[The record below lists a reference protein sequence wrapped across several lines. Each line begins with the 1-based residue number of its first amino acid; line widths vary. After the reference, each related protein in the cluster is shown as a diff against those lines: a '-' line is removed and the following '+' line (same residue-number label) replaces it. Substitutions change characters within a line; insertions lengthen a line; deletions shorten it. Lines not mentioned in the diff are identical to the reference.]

1 LTFCLLGQ
9 ALQQIEDPLVFLT
22 SNGFFDILDLFSKAN
37 ISFFREA
44 ALTAT
49 SLKLRYRSS
58 DQALAHYRQLKTGR
72 IFIPTEM
79 PLPVQTRLR
88 LAFVLPERSR
98 RISVEAEV
106 LEATD
111 RKTAAD
117 SKKVAGMLL
126 GLVGDETA
134 AIQDL
139 ERELGI
145 VSATADV
152 KPPEPPGSARPEEG
166 SPSLPPVEKITPSTA
181 TSPAAEPAGKSSA
194 SAATLQ
200 TSLEPKQA
208 TRSSPELS
216 MDWIRSAVAQAE
228 AARETQGPDPAAAV
242 GREKKDLTPAERER
256 IKPAGDFVMDLTKAM
271 LRTGYYSPDHPGSQ
285 NAKRGLYEA
294 FRKCLRDSA
303 EIMITSQETREKTD
317 VLITGILDEPVNVR
331 TLVGAGMA
339 ELFVPKLREYFSR
352 KGLVSFAIKKSISAE
367 HFDGFVNVMS
377 DPSADHGEN
386 AKVGELLTKALV
398 EQGISDISLVFM
410 DDIIV
415 LEKNLPWRVEM
426 AIQRLAKDLK
436 VLPMFRGESD
446 EAIKRMKLQIIQDIL
461 RPLKHPEFL
470 KDLIINCYV
479 IAQHVN
485 NIQEEDIEK
494 VIIEAFPMETLLPT
508 SRYIFQE
515 LNRLREIGGKDPDN
529 PAIKRRFA
537 GVRRILKWVSRRL
550 VLADVG
556 GSQRFLEELYANGVL
571 AFDELPADVQ
581 YLVNTQKMARDVT
594 SHLLAYLERLLKP
607 RSPGDTAAL
616 LKCFRRVVP
625 NLVEQGEVPVVLQI
639 VQVVKKGAEKGL
651 VPPDA
656 ETGADALQFIFRD
669 RGRELELAYE
679 KAHETQRTSI
689 EALLGML
696 GGFGIEI
703 LCKVL
708 SDSEDR
714 GARKAA
720 MAALVQKGDLAREWV
735 LTTLEDPTQKWYLKR
750 NALML
755 LRHVAKGDG
764 DLDLARKLLSHP
776 HARVRDEALS
786 TLVALK
792 PSDAERLAIKALDD
806 ADEKIRWRAVNA
818 LGELSPLTEES
829 MVKLLSRM
837 RAEPPEEK
845 ELAARHSRKV
855 TQLIRAVGSMRSFQ
869 EPEAAE
875 TAVLEA
881 ARRAAG
887 HKKGLLQRI
896 RKSAV
901 ADDAAV
907 VGAAVTALGAIG
919 AARSE
924 EFLSKLAEGKT
935 PHAEAAAKALETLRA
950 RLAQSQAQDSLSG

>member
-1 LTFCLLGQ
+1 M
-9 ALQQIEDPLVFLT
+9 VFLT
-22 SNGFFDILDLFSKAN
+22 SNGFFDILDLFSKAKTL
-37 ISFFREA
+37 SLCEA

-49 SLKLRYRSS
+49 SLKLRYRSI

-79 PLPVQTRLR
+79 PLPAQTRLR
-88 LAFVLPERSR
+88 LALVLPERSR
-98 RISVEAEV
+98 RISVETEV

-134 AIQDL
+134 AIRDL

-145 VSATADV
+145 ASADDDG
-152 KPPEPPGSARPEEG
+152 KPPGAALPRDG
-166 SPSLPPVEKITPSTA
+166 SPSIPPTEKITPSAA
-181 TSPAAEPAGKSSA
+181 TPPAAEPAGKSSA
-194 SAATLQ
+194 SAATPQ
-200 TSLEPKQA
+200 RSLEPTPA
-208 TRSSPELS
+208 TGSSPELS
-216 MDWIRSAVAQAE
+216 MDWIRSAVALAE
-228 AARETQGPDPAAAV
+228 AARETQGPEQAAPA

-285 NAKRGLYEA
+285 KAKRGLYEA
-294 FRKCLRDSA
+294 FQQCLRDSA

-352 KGLVSFAIKKSISAE
+352 KGLVSFAIRKSISAE

-377 DPSADHGEN
+377 DPTADHGGN
-386 AKVGELLTKALV
+386 AKVGELLTQALV
-398 EQGISDISLVFM
+398 ERGISDISLVFM

-446 EAIKRMKLQIIQDIL
+446 DAIKRMKLQIIQDIL

-479 IAQHVN
+479 IAKHVK

-529 PAIKRRFA
+529 PSIKRRFA
-537 GVRRILKWVSRRL
+537 GVKRILKWVSRRL
-550 VLADVG
+550 VLADVR

-581 YLVNTQKMARDVT
+581 YLVNTQKMARDVAG
-594 SHLLAYLERLLKP
+594 HLRAYLERLLRP
-607 RSPGDTAAL
+607 RSTGDTTAL

-625 NLVEQGEVPVVLQI
+625 NLVEQGELPVVLQI
-639 VQVVKKGAEKGL
+639 VQAVKKGAEKGL

-656 ETGADALQFIFRD
+656 ETGADALQFIFKD
-669 RGRELELAYE
+669 RTRELELAYE
-679 KAHETQRTSI
+679 KADETQRTSV
-689 EALLGML
+689 EALLALL
-696 GGFGIEI
+696 GTFGIET
-703 LCKVL
+703 LCRVL
-708 SDSEDR
+708 SDSEDK

-735 LTTLEDPTQKWYLKR
+735 LTTLEDPSQKWYLKR

-755 LRHVAKGDG
+755 LRHIAKGDG
-764 DLDLARKLLSHP
+764 DIDLARKLFSHT
-776 HARVRDEALS
+776 HARVRDEALN

-792 PSDAERLAIKALDD
+792 TPDAERLSIKALDD

-818 LGELSPLTEES
+818 FGELSPLTKES
-829 MVKLLSRM
+829 MDKLLSRM
-837 RAEPPEEK
+837 RAEFPEDK
-845 ELAARHSRKV
+845 DLAARHSRKV
-855 TQLIRAVGSMRSFQ
+855 AQLIRAVGSMRSFH

-875 TAVLEA
+875 AAVLETA
-881 ARRAAG
+881 LRAAG

-896 RKSAV
+896 RKSTV
-901 ADDAAV
+901 ADDEAIV
-907 VGAAVTALGAIG
+907 SAAVTAIGAIG
-919 AARSE
+919 SDRSV

-935 PHAEAAAKALETLRA
+935 PQAEAAAKALEALRA
-950 RLAQSQAQDSLSG
+950 RLAGDIDQKT

>member
-1 LTFCLLGQ
+1 ML
-9 ALQQIEDPLVFLT
+9 FLC
-22 SNGFFDILDLFSKAN
+22 
-37 ISFFREA
+37 EA

-49 SLKLRYRSS
+49 SLKLRYRSI

-79 PLPVQTRLR
+79 PLSVQTRLR
-88 LAFVLPERSR
+88 LALVLPETNR

-111 RKTAAD
+111 RQAAAD
-117 SKKVAGMLL
+117 TKKVAGMLL
-126 GLVGDETA
+126 GLVGDEAA
-134 AIQDL
+134 AIRDL
-139 ERELGI
+139 EQELGI
-145 VSATADV
+145 APAADGN
-152 KPPEPPGSARPEEG
+152 PSDPPGTARSG
-166 SPSLPPVEKITPSTA
+166 GGVPSLAPIEKITPSAA
-181 TSPAAEPAGKSSA
+181 TSPAAQPAGTPSA
-194 SAATLQ
+194 SAATPQ
-200 TSLEPKQA
+200 RCPEPKQA
-208 TRSSPELS
+208 TGSSPELS

-228 AARETQGPDPAAAV
+228 ASRETQGPEPAAPA

-294 FRKCLRDSA
+294 FRKCLNDSA
-303 EIMITSQETREKTD
+303 EIMITSQETREKSD

-352 KGLVSFAIKKSISAE
+352 KGLVSFAIRKSISAE

-377 DPSADHGEN
+377 DPAADHGAN

-398 EQGISDISLVFM
+398 QRGISDISLVFM

-415 LEKNLPWRVEM
+415 LEKTLPWRVEM

-436 VLPMFRGESD
+436 VLPMFQGESD

-470 KDLIINCYV
+470 KDLIVNCYV
-479 IAQHVN
+479 IARHVK

-515 LNRLREIGGKDPDN
+515 LNRLREIGGKDPVN
-529 PAIKRRFA
+529 PSIQRRFA
-537 GVRRILKWVSRRL
+537 GVKRILKWVSRRL
-550 VLADVG
+550 VLADVRG
-556 GSQRFLEELYANGVL
+556 AQRFLEELYANGVL

-581 YLVNTQKMARDVT
+581 YLVNTQKMARDVAG
-594 SHLLAYLERLLKP
+594 HLRAYLERLLRP
-607 RSPGDTAAL
+607 RTPGDATAT
-616 LKCFRRVVP
+616 LKCFRRVIP

-639 VQVVKKGAEKGL
+639 VKAVKKGAEKGL
-651 VPPDA
+651 LQAEA
-656 ETGADALQFIFRD
+656 ETGPDALQFIFED
-669 RGRELELAYE
+669 RTRELELAYE
-679 KAHETQRTSI
+679 KADEARRTAI
-689 EALLGML
+689 EALLAPL

-708 SDSEDR
+708 SDSEDK

-720 MAALVQKGDLAREWV
+720 MAALVQRGDLAREWV
-735 LTTLEDPTQKWYLKR
+735 LTTLEDPIRKWYLKR

-755 LRHVAKGDG
+755 LRHIAKGDG
-764 DLDLARKLLSHP
+764 DIDLARKLFGHT
-776 HARVRDEALS
+776 HARVRDEALN

-792 PSDAERLAIKALDD
+792 THDAERLAIKALDD
-806 ADEKIRWRAVNA
+806 ADERIRWRAVNA
-818 LGELSPLTEES
+818 LGELSPLTKES
-829 MVKLLSRM
+829 MDKLLSRL

-845 ELAARHSRKV
+845 ELAARHSRKAA
-855 TQLIRAVGSMRSFQ
+855 QLLRAVGSMRSFH

-875 TAVLEA
+875 AAVLETA
-881 ARRAAG
+881 QRAAG
-887 HKKGLLQRI
+887 HKRGLLQRI
-896 RKSAV
+896 RKFAA
-901 ADDAAV
+901 ADDAAI

-919 AARSE
+919 SARSD

-935 PHAEAAAKALETLRA
+935 PHAEAAAKALEALRA
-950 RLAQSQAQDSLSG
+950 RLAGGTGQNA